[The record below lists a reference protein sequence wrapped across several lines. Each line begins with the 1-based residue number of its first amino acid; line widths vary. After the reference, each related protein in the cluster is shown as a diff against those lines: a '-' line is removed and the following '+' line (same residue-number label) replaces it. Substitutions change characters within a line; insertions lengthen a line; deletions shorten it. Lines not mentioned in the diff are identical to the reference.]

1 MAPQGIGPEFYINGP
16 LPRRPRYG
24 LIQNGEI
31 VAEQDQHWANGIQ
44 VHGYIPDGGYI
55 AGVCDPDGP
64 VEKLTQQ
71 EANPLPIYA
80 PLTAYLAET
89 CSTRTMEPTNAAFVA
104 RATAVFDAV
113 EGGAVEHEFWTG
125 DAIPDNPHLA
135 DAFADVLNG
144 GTATSLKNGLALLEA
159 AIAETRRAGVIHMS
173 AALAAAYS
181 FGGNVLHD
189 ERGALYTL
197 LGTLVIPGVGYDGSA
212 PEGAAANTGT
222 EEFAYATGPVEILR
236 SEAFVMPP
244 EIAQAIDRSQNVI
257 TYRAERYY
265 IPFWDTALQAG
276 VRIDRCLETCE

>member
-104 RATAVFDAV
+104 RATTVFDAV

-144 GTATSLKNGLALLEA
+144 GAATSLKNGLALLEA
-159 AIAETRRAGVIHMS
+159 AIASTRRAGVIHMS

-212 PEGAAANTGT
+212 PEGHTGNTGT